1 MLSSMRSSKKNQP
14 FVYGLMGLLAL
25 GLVGFASGGVGG
37 ARVNSIGSVG
47 EEPIPVTSYAQ
58 SLRNTVQNISRQI
71 GRQVT
76 AQEVLNYGL
85 QAEALENV
93 VSSAALS
100 NEAARLGLSVGDAL
114 VAKEIVAAPAF
125 SSITGKFD
133 KEAYEFALKRS
144 GLNTK
149 EYELQTRKAIA
160 RGLIE
165 GAISSGAKT
174 PNSHALTLIKHA
186 REERSF
192 EWANIETTL
201 LTERSTNPN
210 ELQLTTHYNDNPAS
224 YTTLLTRKMTYVML
238 SPEMLTGAVKVPEGS
253 IEESYNNQP
262 DRFNKQERRSVDRI
276 IFETINS
283 AKDAKNQISKK
294 ITTFDQIVAS
304 RGLTIEDIDLGDVE
318 KGQLSSSVDALL
330 FEANEIGIY
339 GPVDT
344 DLGPALFRIN
354 AVTLAQHIKYSDARE
369 ELTAEFVGEESR
381 LLINEMVTDIDD
393 LLAQGL
399 TLEEIAEETDMT
411 LNTISIDTNSEEGI
425 AAYDGFRIE
434 AFSAIKGGYP
444 ELKELSDGG
453 IFALRLDEL
462 IQPSLRPFNDVKQKV
477 AQDWAITED
486 NKSLVALAANIT
498 KKLDDGASFKSLELK
513 VFQVKS
519 IARNAYIDGV
529 PTTLIKDVFESKV
542 DKTMQAKSGNSIIIA
557 RLNKVIP
564 FDETSDIGK
573 NLLSQVRLQLSKQVT
588 GDLVRLFASAL
599 KTRDG
604 VSLNQVAVNQINTQ
618 ILGGSGF

>member
-1 MLSSMRSSKKNQP
+1 MLSSMRTSKKNQP

-25 GLVGFASGGVGG
+25 GLVGVASGGVGG

-76 AQEVLNYGL
+76 AQEVVNYGL

-93 VSSAALS
+93 ASSAALS
-100 NEAARLGLSVGDAL
+100 NEASRLGLSVGDAL
-114 VAKEIVAAPAF
+114 VAKAIVAAPAF
-125 SSITGKFD
+125 SSIDGKFD
-133 KEAYEFALKRS
+133 KEAYKFALERS

-192 EWANIETTL
+192 EWANIDTAS
-201 LTERSTNPN
+201 LTMRATNPN
-210 ELQLTTHYNDNPAS
+210 ELQLTTYYNDNPKS
-224 YTTLLTRKMTYVML
+224 YTTLLTRKITYVML
-238 SPEMLTGAVKVPEGS
+238 SPEMLAGAVNIPEGS
-253 IEESYNNQP
+253 IEEDYDNQP
-262 DRFNKQERRSVDRI
+262 DRFNKPARRTVDRI
-276 IFETINS
+276 IFETINL
-283 AKDAKNQISKK
+283 AEVAKNQIAEKV
-294 ITTFDQIVAS
+294 TTFEQLVIS
-304 RGLTIEDIDLGDVE
+304 RGLTIEDIDLGNIQQ
-318 KGQLSSSVDALL
+318 GQLSSNVDKLL
-330 FEANEIGIY
+330 FESKETGIY
-339 GPVDT
+339 GPVET

-354 AVTLAQHIKYSDARE
+354 AVTLAQNTKYSDARE

-381 LLINEMVTDIDD
+381 RLIGEMVTDIDD

-399 TLEEIAEETDMT
+399 TLEEIAKETDMT
-411 LNTISIDTNSEEGI
+411 LKTISINANSEEGI
-425 AAYDGFRIE
+425 AAYDDFRIE

-444 ELKELSDGG
+444 ELRELSDGG
-453 IFALRLDEL
+453 IFALRLDKL
-462 IQPSLRPFNDVKQKV
+462 IQPSLRPFKDVRQKV
-477 AQDWAITED
+477 AQDWAVSED
-486 NKSLVALAANIT
+486 EKSLVALVADIT
-498 KKLDDGASFKSLELK
+498 KKLDNGASFETLELK
-513 VFQVKS
+513 VFKVKS
-519 IARNAYIDGV
+519 VARNAYIDGV
-529 PTTLIKDVFESKV
+529 PITLIKDVFASGI
-542 DKTMQAKSGNSIIIA
+542 DKTNHAKAGNSIVIA
-557 RLNKVIP
+557 RLNKIIP

-573 NLLSQVRLQLSKQVT
+573 NLLSQVRLQLSNQVT
-588 GDLVRLFASAL
+588 GDLLRLFASAL
-599 KTRDG
+599 KIRDG